1 MDKDVIVE
9 NPYLWIIVKNGLTWE
24 WTNVLF
30 KTPNNPIG
38 LKSGTEWCY
47 YEDLDEKLLKN
58 NKIGF
63 KKGKSPHIIN

>member
-1 MDKDVIVE
+1 MDVQ
-9 NPYLWIIVKNGLTWE
+9 NPLIWIIVKNGLTWE

-47 YEDLDEKLLKN
+47 YQELDEFDECSS
-58 NKIGF
+58 I
-63 KKGKSPHIIN
+63 

>member
-30 KTPNNPIG
+30 KTPNNPIR
-38 LKSGTEWCY
+38 SGV
-47 YEDLDEKLLKN
+47 
-58 NKIGF
+58 
-63 KKGKSPHIIN
+63 